1 MKGSYEFTVQGA
13 YKQIF
18 IKSSVLGC
26 TTKLLFTSNI
36 SLQFRL
42 HVSAH
47 VLSHIQVKHKT
58 LLWAVF
64 KGQDQNLF
72 TTA

>member
-1 MKGSYEFTVQGA
+1 MQGSYEFTVQGT

-18 IKSSVLGC
+18 ITSSVLGC
-26 TTKLLFTSNI
+26 TTKLLFTSSI
-36 SLQFRL
+36 SLKFRP

-47 VLSHIQVKHKT
+47 VPSHIQVKYKT
-58 LLWAVF
+58 LLWAAF
-64 KGQDQNLF
+64 KGRDHNLF

>member
-1 MKGSYEFTVQGA
+1 MKGSYEFTVQGT

-36 SLQFRL
+36 SLKFRL
-42 HVSAH
+42 HVSAR
-47 VLSHIQVKHKT
+47 VPSHIQVKYNT
-58 LLWAVF
+58 LLWPVF
-64 KGQDQNLF
+64 KGWDHYLF
-72 TTA
+72 KTV

>member
-1 MKGSYEFTVQGA
+1 MQGSYEFTVQGI

-18 IKSSVLGC
+18 IKSPVLGC
-26 TTKLLFTSNI
+26 TTKLLSTSNI
-36 SLQFRL
+36 LLKFRL

-47 VLSHIQVKHKT
+47 VPSHIQVKYKT

-64 KGQDQNLF
+64 KGQDHNLF